1 MTKYIKE
8 TALHLCL
15 LINAASISLQGLLL
29 GEIVDTLTK
38 LNGSLFC
45 EKLIWFFVTILLGM
59 LSGIISRKLI
69 YSLTGEKI
77 KTIRKSIFHFDL
89 RSKEKYEIS
98 DYTTNT
104 DMIYSNVLLAK
115 WNIFSCAYAV
125 VFAIIAMIRVNF
137 ILLIVGMLLS
147 FSPLLVMKAM
157 GNTVQRKVNAYME
170 NMQEYQS
177 YVIERLDGKHE
188 INQYRITDMC
198 EKEHEQ
204 KAQILEQKRQKMK
217 EVSNY
222 TNILNETFGNISFFA
237 VMGVGGYLVLRGM
250 VSAGGIITVIQLMN
264 YTVEPLINIAN
275 FLKEKKGCDTIA
287 EKFDRKEKEGVAYP
301 EITGAQVTEPQEISV
316 DNLSFSYDNQDMIL
330 KNLSVT
336 FERGKKYLI
345 RGESGTGKSTLG
357 ELLEGGLTP
366 TGGTVK
372 INNQDISKFS
382 DGYIYQYVRKV
393 NQKAYVYSASIG
405 ENIKFLRNVPEE
417 EVQKAL
423 KDVSLQHLDSGQLAT
438 EASGGEQERITIARS
453 LIDPPGIVIYD
464 EPTAALDEKNSYQ
477 IMEKITELNSTVIC
491 ISHNT
496 SKEVE
501 NLFDEVLTL
510 SK

>member
-1 MTKYIKE
+1 
-8 TALHLCL
+8 
-15 LINAASISLQGLLL
+15 
-29 GEIVDTLTK
+29 
-38 LNGSLFC
+38 
-45 EKLIWFFVTILLGM
+45 
-59 LSGIISRKLI
+59 
-69 YSLTGEKI
+69 
-77 KTIRKSIFHFDL
+77 
-89 RSKEKYEIS
+89 
-98 DYTTNT
+98 
-104 DMIYSNVLLAK
+104 
-115 WNIFSCAYAV
+115 
-125 VFAIIAMIRVNF
+125 
-137 ILLIVGMLLS
+137 
-147 FSPLLVMKAM
+147 
-157 GNTVQRKVNAYME
+157 
-170 NMQEYQS
+170 
-177 YVIERLDGKHE
+177 
-188 INQYRITDMC
+188 
-198 EKEHEQ
+198 
-204 KAQILEQKRQKMK
+204 
-217 EVSNY
+217 
-222 TNILNETFGNISFFA
+222 
-237 VMGVGGYLVLRGM
+237 
-250 VSAGGIITVIQLMN
+250 
-264 YTVEPLINIAN
+264 
-275 FLKEKKGCDTIA
+275 
-287 EKFDRKEKEGVAYP
+287 
-301 EITGAQVTEPQEISV
+301 
-316 DNLSFSYDNQDMIL
+316 MIL